1 MSHSMMHLIKIENR
15 KGELLCQL
23 DGVPA
28 PTTVEAFKEMV
39 IKECD
44 YISKSV
50 KISKLFKTG
59 KRKLSVHR
67 LRFTVKN
74 EDTGAQGVALSDK
87 TKTLMDYF

>member
-1 MSHSMMHLIKIENR
+1 MTNSMMHLIKIENR

-23 DGVPA
+23 DGVSA
-28 PTTVEAFKEMV
+28 VTTVEDFKEMV
-39 IKECD
+39 VKECD
-44 YISKSV
+44 YIK
-50 KISKLFKTG
+50 

-87 TKTLMDYF
+87 TKTLKDYF

>member
-23 DGVPA
+23 DGVSA
-28 PTTVEAFKEMV
+28 LTTVEAFKEMV
-39 IKECD
+39 VKECD
-44 YISKSV
+44 YISKLAS
-50 KISKLFKTG
+50 ISKLFKG

-74 EDTGAQGVALSDK
+74 EDTGHQGVALSDK

>member
-1 MSHSMMHLIKIENR
+1 MTHSMMHLIKIENR

-23 DGVPA
+23 DGVSA
-28 PTTVEAFKEMV
+28 VTTVEDFKEMV
-39 IKECD
+39 VKECD
-44 YISKSV
+44 YIR
-50 KISKLFKTG
+50 

-87 TKTLMDYF
+87 TKTLKDYF